1 MVPQSLAFL
10 RSRPRAR
17 SRARAFVSPSCVG
30 IERLEERTLLSSATL
45 AILDGNFTGTFKG
58 SVTINNNGT
67 NTTTAVTPTPF
78 QMGINDG
85 SVVII
90 TPRSNGS
97 GTVGINRQI
106 DAIVNVNYYGTPVPV
121 EFSGNITNVNAIQ
134 TYATGTWNFIVRTDG
149 VITASGNG
157 NWSASAPPVISNFD
171 GSYVGTYQGSLSV
184 TSGSGKATTPIDPGT
199 FTAVIND
206 GAITT
211 TFPSSSGLT
220 GGSGTIDVNGRIN
233 GTTTFV
239 EDGVTITITSGG
251 PASRGMQGVSGS
263 GKWSVKENLPGGI
276 FVSGSGTWTLQ
287 STLVFDGSYAGTAYG
302 TVTVDDNG
310 TSTNNAIPSNTAVD
324 VTIASGAV
332 TFSAPGIP
340 ATGSGTIDSSGNIT
354 GTVSLVYN
362 SVTVTI
368 IIGAFGDPTPTG
380 NVLYGSWKVASTN
393 LGGGVTISGS
403 GGWSATPV

>member
-1 MVPQSLAFL
+1 MVPQLLALL

-17 SRARAFVSPSCVG
+17 SRAFVSPSCAG
-30 IERLEERTLLSSATL
+30 IERLEERALLSAATL
-45 AILDGNFTGTFKG
+45 AILDGSFTGTFKG
-58 SVTINNNGT
+58 SVTVNNNGT
-67 NTTTAVTPTPF
+67 NTTTAITPTPF

-85 SVVII
+85 SVIII

-97 GTVGINRQI
+97 GTVGLNRQI
-106 DAIVNVNYYGTPVPV
+106 DAIVNANYDGTPVPV
-121 EFSGNITNVNAIQ
+121 EFGGNITNVNAIQ
-134 TYATGTWNFIVRTDG
+134 TYATGTWTFIVRTDG
-149 VITASGNG
+149 VVSAIGSG
-157 NWSASAPPVISNFD
+157 NWSASAPPVIDNFD
-171 GSYVGTYQGSLSV
+171 GTYIGTYQGSLSV
-184 TSGSGKATTPIDPGT
+184 TSSSGKTTTPIDPST

-211 TFPSSSGLT
+211 SFPSSSGLT
-220 GGSGTIDVNGRIN
+220 GGSGTIDVNGRIS

-239 EDGVTITITSGG
+239 ADGVTITITSGG
-251 PASRGMQGVSGS
+251 PASRGMQGVNGS
-263 GKWSVKENLPGGI
+263 GNWSVKENLPGGI

-287 STLVFDGSYAGTAYG
+287 SALIFDGSYAGTAYG

-310 TSTNNAIPSNTAVD
+310 TTTNNVIPSTTAVD

-332 TFSAPGIP
+332 TFSAPGTP
-340 ATGSGTIDSSGNIT
+340 VTGSGTIDTSGNIT
-354 GTVSLVYN
+354 GTASFVYN

-380 NVLYGSWKVASTN
+380 NILYGAWKVASTN

-403 GGWSATPV
+403 GGWSAMPV